1 MENQQYNTSELMEVL
16 QSADVGDI
24 PQYDRD
30 YLRGKE
36 LTFVSYMDEL
46 IASKGL
52 KRQDIFQRA
61 DLPQKY
67 GYKLLTEESHTS
79 DRDKLLRLFLAME
92 LTFAQVRRGL
102 ALYGMP
108 ALYPKNKRDAILIIA
123 FNRGY
128 TEVDEVNQLLAEHG
142 QAELSRS
149 RDG

>member
-52 KRQDIFQRA
+52 KRQDIF
-61 DLPQKY
+61 
-67 GYKLLTEESHTS
+67 
-79 DRDKLLRLFLAME
+79 
-92 LTFAQVRRGL
+92 
-102 ALYGMP
+102 
-108 ALYPKNKRDAILIIA
+108 
-123 FNRGY
+123 
-128 TEVDEVNQLLAEHG
+128 
-142 QAELSRS
+142 
-149 RDG
+149 